1 MKPIE
6 ENEVDR
12 PGEMVRMKGLG
23 HFLSTELK
31 KHVQQECRYEKAGGL
46 STRQKAGH

>member
-12 PGEMVRMKGLG
+12 PGETGRMKGLG
-23 HFLSTELK
+23 YFLSTELK
-31 KHVQQECRYEKAGGL
+31 THVQQECRSEKVRGL
-46 STRQKAGH
+46 STRQKA

>member
-6 ENEVDR
+6 ENEVNR
-12 PGEMVRMKGLG
+12 PGEMGRMKGLG

-31 KHVQQECRYEKAGGL
+31 KHVQQVCRYEKVGGL